1 MLARFTTIFIKPSLK
16 FSQYMNDPDVRSD
29 QGKATI
35 SMINDVFKPIIPTPW
50 EIGDRDEVA
59 DLDPA
64 IVSNIPEEALDLAP

>member
-1 MLARFTTIFIKPSLK
+1 
-16 FSQYMNDPDVRSD
+16 MNDPDIRSD

-35 SMINDVFKPIIPTPW
+35 STINYVFKPTIPTPW

-64 IVSNIPEEALDLAP
+64 IVSNIPEEDLHLAP